1 MRSIITGIQQVGIG
15 VPELDKAW
23 QWYRENFGMDVPIF
37 QDSAEAAHM
46 AGYTGGS
53 VHARKA
59 VLAVNM
65 LGGGGFEIWQY
76 TSRKPE
82 YAGFEIQPG
91 DLGISATTLKARN
104 TAELFEQHKCAGINL
119 TPEVRTSPGGEPTY
133 FVKDLY
139 GNVFQI
145 VKTHEIF
152 SRTSHVCGGVAG
164 VTIGVTDIDKAMR
177 LYSDILGYSQVL
189 YDATGTFE
197 DLGGIPGGDQKL
209 RRAKLAHA
217 TPGIGSFGAFFG
229 TSTIELVSALERKPE
244 KIFGNR
250 YWGDCGFIHVCFD
263 IKNMDALK
271 ATCAERGFSFTV
283 DSEDSFDMG
292 EATGRFAY
300 TEDPDGTLIE
310 LVETFKMPIIK
321 KLRVY
326 LDLTK
331 RKPGKPLPNWMLKA
345 LRFSRVK

>member
-15 VPELDKAW
+15 VPDLNQAW
-23 QWYRENFGMDVPIF
+23 QWYRRNFGMNIPIF
-37 QDSAEAAHM
+37 QDSAEATHM
-46 AGYTGGS
+46 ASYTGGA

-76 TSRKPE
+76 TSRVPE
-82 YAGFEIQPG
+82 YPDFEIMPG
-91 DLGISATTLKARN
+91 DLGISSASLKTTDAQK
-104 TAELFEQHKCAGINL
+104 LFELHKEAGINV
-119 TPEVRTSPGGEPTY
+119 TPEVRTSPGGEFTY
-133 FVKDLY
+133 FVRDPY
-139 GNVFQI
+139 GNTFQI
-145 VKTHEIF
+145 VETREMF
-152 SRTSHVCGGVAG
+152 ARTSHKCGGVGG
-164 VTIGVTDIDKAMR
+164 VTIGVSDIDKAIR
-177 LYSDILGYSQVL
+177 LYADILGYSRVL
-189 YDATGTFE
+189 YDGTGTFE
-197 DLGGIPGGDQKL
+197 DLEGLPGGDQKF

-217 TPGIGSFGAFFG
+217 TPGIGSFGQFFG
-229 TSTIELVSALERKPE
+229 TSTIELVSSLEREPK
-244 KIFGNR
+244 KIFGGR

-263 IKNMDALK
+263 IKHMDGLK
-271 ATCAERGFSFTV
+271 SMCAERGFSFTV

-321 KLRVY
+321 KLRLY

-331 RKPGKPLPNWMLKA
+331 RKPLKPLPNWMLKA
-345 LRFSRVK
+345 LKFSRVK